1 MIECRWST
9 RNLWHTERINI
20 ELRCLEEA
28 WNFQC
33 FLYSQSGLHRWLTW
47 RLVKVIELQNA
58 NHLLSLCSYFSP
70 CNLISHHSLF
80 LFRWFTTVDSLSLQ
94 RVAMTKLKT
103 WTQQKRSLKGKNLR
117 LVNLFCRHWMVFKGV
132 LLWWAILEICKSML
146 LQNKLGTA
154 MVKNCF
160 IQNNFNR
167 NAQLLFTWTGNQ
179 FYQKYF
185 VVVS

>member
-28 WNFQC
+28 WNIQR

-103 WTQQKRSLKGKNLR
+103 WTQQKRSLKGRNVK
-117 LVNLFCRHWMVFKGV
+117 LVNLFCRHWMVLKGV
-132 LLWWAILEICKSML
+132 LLWWAMLEILKVCCYKIIKR
-146 LQNKLGTA
+146 LQ
-154 MVKNCF
+154 
-160 IQNNFNR
+160 
-167 NAQLLFTWTGNQ
+167 
-179 FYQKYF
+179 
-185 VVVS
+185 S